1 MEKIMVTAESPDGS
15 ADANVDLTF
24 FGDPL
29 KVYGLLGAAM
39 SSALCR
45 SVKNLKKVP
54 SIGALDYATIVESF
68 CQVLYKMTLRE
79 LGVEAPA
86 EDDRDKQMTMD
97 DIAELAARI
106 VDIVAERKKPL

>member
-1 MEKIMVTAESPDGS
+1 MTKIMVTAEAPDG
-15 ADANVDLTF
+15 ATDAHIDLTF
-24 FGDPL
+24 SGDPL
-29 KVYGLLGAAM
+29 KVYGLLGATM

-45 SVKNLKKVP
+45 SVKALKKVP
-54 SIGALDYATIVESF
+54 SIGALEYATMVESF

-79 LGVEAPA
+79 LGGETPA

-97 DIAELAARI
+97 DIAALAARI